1 MTSLAAIYLSHPL
14 WVWMGVGA
22 ILLAVEVMT
31 GSGWLLWPAACAA
44 VVGLI
49 TLTGLDLGIGGAV
62 AVFAALTIV
71 SSLTA
76 RRFALGL
83 SRNEGGDINDRA
95 GGLAGQTGVAAS
107 AFADGDGR
115 VLVNGAEW
123 AARLEDGGEAA
134 VGAKLTVVSV
144 LDGARLLVTPFR

>member
-22 ILLAVEVMT
+22 ILLAIEVMT

-49 TLTGLDLGIGGAV
+49 TLTGIDLGIGGSI
-62 AVFAALTIV
+62 AVFAVLTII

-76 RRFALGL
+76 RRFAPGF
-83 SRNEGGDINDRA
+83 SRNDGDDINDRA

-107 AFADGDGR
+107 AFANGDGR
-115 VLVNGAEW
+115 ILVNGAEW
-123 AARLEDGGEAA
+123 AARLQNGGEASA
-134 VGAKLTVVSV
+134 GAKLTVVRV
-144 LDGARLLVTPFR
+144 LDGAKLLVTPLQ

>member
-1 MTSLAAIYLSHPL
+1 MTTLAAIYLSHPT
-14 WVWMGVGA
+14 WVWMGIGA

-49 TLTGLDLGIGGAV
+49 VLTGLDLSPGGAV
-62 AVFAALTIV
+62 IVFAALTIV

-76 RRFALGL
+76 RRFAPSF
-83 SRNEGGDINDRA
+83 SRADGEDINDRA
-95 GGLAGQTGVAAS
+95 GGLAGQSGVAAS
-107 AFADGDGR
+107 AFADGEGR

-123 AARLEDGGEAA
+123 AARLQEGGNAP
-134 VGAKLTVVSV
+134 VGARMTVVNV
-144 LDGARLLVTPFR
+144 LDGAKLLVTAG